1 MVMSMAEGSSDPAH
15 SGEIECRQMAEL
27 LADYLAGTLPRRTVE
42 LLEWHIDG
50 CAPCV
55 AFVNTYR
62 GTIRATRTVL
72 GDVEIP
78 PELKK
83 RLLAVLRAQRD
94 SE

>member
-1 MVMSMAEGSSDPAH
+1 MAMSVTGDPSDQAQP
-15 SGEIECRQMAEL
+15 GEIECRQMAEL
-27 LADYLAGTLPRRTVE
+27 LADDLAGTLPRRTVE

-55 AFVNTYR
+55 AVVNTYR

-72 GDVEIP
+72 RDVEIP

-83 RLLAVLRAQRD
+83 RLLAVLRETKRG
-94 SE
+94 

>member
-1 MVMSMAEGSSDPAH
+1 MSMAGDPSDPAQP
-15 SGEIECRQMAEL
+15 GEIECRQMAAL
-27 LADYLAGTLPRRTVE
+27 LGDYLAGTLPRRTAE

-50 CAPCV
+50 CPPCV

-94 SE
+94 AK

>member
-1 MVMSMAEGSSDPAH
+1 MSATGDPSDLAQP
-15 SGEIECRQMAEL
+15 GEIECRQMAEL
-27 LADYLAGTLPRRTVE
+27 LADYCAGTLPRRTVE

-72 GDVEIP
+72 REAEIP
-78 PELKK
+78 PELKQ
-83 RLLAVLRAQRD
+83 RLLAVLRAQRAD
-94 SE
+94 E